1 MRHGLDRVVI
11 GAEGFREHEL
21 AVASG
26 SHAQDIERGVRCA
39 IAVAQRDERRAG
51 NVERLALVG
60 GVKRVDKFPIGG
72 NECELGGGGTRI
84 DAQVGAHRRARDG
97 VGRRLRGERMRG
109 FPRGTLL
116 VRGEVGCPARAG
128 GGARRSP
135 IENVSCIEEV
145 CDEAVLVI
153 REQLVGCEGGTQ
165 GDDGLRVLGD
175 HDVVVDKLQALGEHA
190 HKRRVEG

>member
-26 SHAQDIERGVRCA
+26 SHAQDVERGTRCA
-39 IAVAQRDERRAG
+39 IAVAQRDERRACD
-51 NVERLALVG
+51 VERLALVG
-60 GVKRVDKFPIGG
+60 SVKRIDKLPIGG

-97 VGRRLRGERMRG
+97 VGRRLGGERMRG

-128 GGARRSP
+128 GGARRSLV
-135 IENVSCIEEV
+135 ESVGCIEEV

-153 REQLVGCEGGTQ
+153 GEQLVGGERGAQ
-165 GDDGLRVLGD
+165 GDDGLGVLGD
-175 HDVVVDKLQALGEHA
+175 HDVVACEIQAFGEHA
-190 HKRRVEG
+190 HERRVEG

>member
-26 SHAQDIERGVRCA
+26 SHAQDVERGTRCA
-39 IAVAQRDERRAG
+39 IAVAQCDERRARD
-51 NVERLALVG
+51 VERLALVG
-60 GVKRVDKFPIGG
+60 GVKRIDKLPIGG
-72 NECELGGGGTRI
+72 NECKLGSGGARI
-84 DAQVGAHRRARDG
+84 DAQVGAHRRAGGG
-97 VGRRLRGERMRG
+97 VGWRLRGERMRG

-128 GGARRSP
+128 GGARRSLV
-135 IENVSCIEEV
+135 ESVGCVEEV
-145 CDEAVLVI
+145 CDKAVLVI
-153 REQLVGCEGGTQ
+153 REQLVGCEGSTQ

-175 HDVVVDKLQALGEHA
+175 HDVVFGKLQALGEHA
-190 HKRRVEG
+190 HERWVEG